1 MVAVEVIETP
11 SLGDRSYV
19 AHDGVAAVVVDPQR
33 DLDRVEA
40 VLAAHGLAVAL
51 VVETHVHNDYVTGGL
66 ELARRT
72 GARYAVAADEDV
84 AFDRVAVADGDE
96 LTAGSLTVRVRATP
110 GHTDTHLAYVVDG
123 ADDEPPAVFTGGSL
137 LFGTVGRTDLVDPDR
152 TDELTRAQYRS
163 ARSLAA
169 DLEERARIFP
179 THGFGSFCSSA
190 PTSGATESTIAQER
204 EGNLALT
211 VDDED
216 DFVHRLA
223 SGLTAY
229 PSYYAHVSP
238 ENLAGPGSLPT
249 GAVAPANAE
258 ILRRRLAAGEWVID
272 LRARRAYAADHVA
285 GAVGIGLEG
294 SFATYLGWVV
304 PWGAPLTLLTEKP
317 DDIDEARRE
326 LARIGIDHLAGAAAG
341 SPEALAPP
349 ERRASF
355 PVATFAELADA
366 GEDVQVLDVR
376 RADEFAGE
384 AIPGATNVPLHEL
397 PGRVDDL
404 PPAPLWVHCRSGY
417 RAGIAAGVLARAGRD
432 VVLIDDDF
440 GEASRLGLTATT

>member
-163 ARSLAA
+163 TRSLAA

-304 PWGAPLTLLTEKP
+304 PWGAPLTLLAEKP

-341 SPEALAPP
+341 SPEELAPP

-384 AIPGATNVPLHEL
+384 AIRGATNVPLHEL

-404 PPAPLWVHCRSGY
+404 PPAPLWVHCQSGY